1 MTASKISAKLPEH
14 VANKI
19 KELVYP
25 KRIWSSDPQ
34 SSPNDDSL
42 LQLTNILA
50 PYYPLDETQK
60 QSVLALRRWQT
71 TQEML
76 KASREPIQQLQQVAS
91 SAVDAWERQ
100 VERQNDQR
108 RYRGEYDERRQYLF
122 KELRH
127 RLEQGDYRV
136 IEELITQLLPT
147 GVQTQLPT
155 ISIPPELAQAV
166 KELALKEQEQLSKLI
181 DETASAR
188 QTISEYV
195 YKIVADENIEP
206 AKEPK

>member
-1 MTASKISAKLPEH
+1 MTASKTSAKLPEH

-25 KRIWSSDPQ
+25 KRNWGDSQ
-34 SSPNDDSL
+34 STNDDSL

-60 QSVLALRRWQT
+60 QSVLALRRWLT
-71 TQEML
+71 TQDML
-76 KASREPIQQLQQVAS
+76 KSSRKPIQELQQVAL
-91 SAVDAWERQ
+91 SAVKAWERQ
-100 VERQNDQR
+100 EERQN
-108 RYRGEYDERRQYLF
+108 YRGGEYGEQRQYLF
-122 KELRH
+122 KELKH
-127 RLEQGDYRV
+127 RLDQGDYRV
-136 IEELITQLLPT
+136 IEELIKQLQPS
-147 GVQTQLPT
+147 GVQTQPPT

-166 KELALKEQEQLSKLI
+166 KELAVKEQDQLSKLI
-181 DETASAR
+181 DETASAQ

-206 AKEPK
+206 AKDSK